1 MSTLH
6 KTEDPV
12 VLEGFQSIFEV
23 NQYGKHN
30 LTCIIGQDLVDAL
43 EEERPAALEW
53 AKGKQKS
60 KRYNTRLEPWEPVA
74 DGKYKVSFRW
84 NPDAEIPIVD
94 SEGTPITDKLPM
106 WSGSMVKVAFVQR
119 PYTTPDSIGTSLRLK
134 ALQVIS
140 CQAGGSVDAGDL
152 DANKAAALFG
162 KSEGFKAG
170 DPNVTPLEA
179 AEEDDEF

>member
-6 KTEDPV
+6 KTDEPV
-12 VLEGFQSIFEV
+12 ILEGFQSIFEV

-84 NPDAEIPIVD
+84 NPDAEILSPTSSPCGAEAWSRLLLCNVL
-94 SEGTPITDKLPM
+94 TP
-106 WSGSMVKVAFVQR
+106 
-119 PYTTPDSIGTSLRLK
+119 RLTR
-134 ALQVIS
+134 
-140 CQAGGSVDAGDL
+140 SVR
-152 DANKAAALFG
+152 LF
-162 KSEGFKAG
+162 
-170 DPNVTPLEA
+170 D
-179 AEEDDEF
+179 

>member
-1 MSTLH
+1 MSPLH
-6 KTEDPV
+6 TTQEPV
-12 VLEGFQSIFEV
+12 ILEGYQSIFEP
-23 NQYGKHN
+23 NPYGKHSMQ
-30 LTCIIGQDLVDAL
+30 CIIGQDLVDAL
-43 EEERPAALEW
+43 EEERPSALEW
-53 AKGKQKS
+53 AKGKQKA
-60 KRYNTRLEPWEPVA
+60 KRYNTRLEPWEPVSE
-74 DGKYKVSFRW
+74 GKYKVTFRW
-84 NPDAEIPIVD
+84 DPEAGIPIVD

-162 KSEGFKAG
+162 KTEGFKAG
-170 DPNVTPLEA
+170 DPNVQPIKEV
-179 AEEDDEF
+179 EEDDEF